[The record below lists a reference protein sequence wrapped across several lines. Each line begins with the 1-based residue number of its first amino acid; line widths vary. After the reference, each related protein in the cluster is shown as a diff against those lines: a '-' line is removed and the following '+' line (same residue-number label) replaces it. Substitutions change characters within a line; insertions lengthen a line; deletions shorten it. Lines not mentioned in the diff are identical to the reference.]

1 MTGGITYCSAFPE
14 DEIFGAV
21 INTFLFRWTCSSIA
35 NPQYELEDMLKAVLH
50 TIASSECIE
59 IPFMVVLIPPV

>member
-1 MTGGITYCSAFPE
+1 
-14 DEIFGAV
+14 
-21 INTFLFRWTCSSIA
+21 
-35 NPQYELEDMLKAVLH
+35 MLKAVLH